1 MEVKMRK
8 KSVGVNRKGSEFFK
22 WRSAKE
28 DFTFA
33 AVIFSDVGDLTIV
46 TASLV
51 TIRIGINQFN
61 VT

>member
-1 MEVKMRK
+1 MRK

-33 AVIFSDVGDLTIV
+33 AVIFRLKTLVM
-46 TASLV
+46 LV
-51 TIRIGINQFN
+51 T
-61 VT
+61 